1 MDRLS
6 HRLKRADH
14 RMNAY
19 QRLLLAPFGITPA
32 RYTMLYAIFHKGMDL
47 GAKRRVLDQSDLRR
61 ALGVTAPTVSVM
73 VRSLEELGLVER
85 RKWIASDK
93 RQVMVILTLKA
104 MRLLRR
110 IDRRIIRPGILWIAA
125 RTLLGGAD
133 KLGAVLWWLSKLCV
147 GLRDSA
153 TFEYRPNLRTLFPE
167 RRWKPPAPF
176 VWPGK
181 EPAPVSLF

>member
-1 MDRLS
+1 MDELS
-6 HRLKRADH
+6 HQLKRADQ
-14 RMNAY
+14 RMLAY

-32 RYTMLYAIFHKGMDL
+32 RYTMLYVVLRNGMEL
-47 GAKRRVLDQSDLRR
+47 GAKRRTMNQSKLRR
-61 ALGVTAPTVSVM
+61 SLGVTAPTVSVM
-73 VRSLEELGLVER
+73 VRSLEALGLVER
-85 RKWIASDK
+85 RKWVDNDR

-110 IDRRIIRPGILWIAA
+110 IDRRIIRRGILWIAA